1 MGPAKGGQPPQ
12 NDHAKHSQDLPG
24 HRRAKR
30 HPGNYVNGANT
41 PVFVKVVDAMMD
53 QGLGLSRAMYSE
65 QSQ

>member
-1 MGPAKGGQPPQ
+1 
-12 NDHAKHSQDLPG
+12 
-24 HRRAKR
+24 
-30 HPGNYVNGANT
+30 VNGANT